1 MKSQTIY
8 YPKESIKMER
18 KSTFFAVYKNES
30 IEEVFFRAFTQLS
43 YLEKRNYEEK
53 HIENILNTLPRYSLT
68 RQLVIELS
76 DISVERDSI
85 SWEVFGKEF
94 ERANKQMLL
103 YQFFHQTQEGIEQLV
118 FNFLPVYKSN
128 EGFPLQIGMDKALID
143 QNITGTMNEEERVKK
158 WEEIEQI
165 RIEESGLPIILTLQ
179 LEKEI
184 EKLKMVDDAEYSEE
198 FPIDVNAELIDLEI
212 TEIKT
217 KKNKL
222 DKVYQAFEPK
232 AVELQQNLSE
242 VTQSIQLLQ
251 EQIKIEE
258 QDITIQKKRM
268 DEAVKQVNYLREQ
281 TLAVTEEQ
289 ESVKERLQLLTN
301 QSEEIV
307 KESQE
312 YYDELKSHSQSQLN
326 KATEVLEEIQGL
338 VQAKKSVDGYRK
350 EYEQILNEVHQR
362 EKSIEERIKL
372 VETTTIEKFKAKLLL
387 TRDEKEQLE
396 ISQQKKELMIRDL
409 EEKLAR
415 AESYLLEDIKVE
427 KEAKRNGEY
436 VKNRKIK
443 IALEE
448 YDALYSKVK
457 YLEHTWRVNQEL
469 VVRKEKLT
477 ITDSE
482 LRYEKEEI
490 IQIKQTA
497 KEVELFVIMDECRT
511 INERV
516 IIRKWPFIRPKAVL
530 LTKDYDALKEKS
542 TYFDLIER
550 ENRSLERWFSESVL
564 NKKQVSHKNLTNKIE
579 E

>member
-1 MKSQTIY
+1 
-8 YPKESIKMER
+8 
-18 KSTFFAVYKNES
+18 
-30 IEEVFFRAFTQLS
+30 
-43 YLEKRNYEEK
+43 
-53 HIENILNTLPRYSLT
+53 
-68 RQLVIELS
+68 
-76 DISVERDSI
+76 
-85 SWEVFGKEF
+85 
-94 ERANKQMLL
+94 
-103 YQFFHQTQEGIEQLV
+103 
-118 FNFLPVYKSN
+118 
-128 EGFPLQIGMDKALID
+128 
-143 QNITGTMNEEERVKK
+143 
-158 WEEIEQI
+158 
-165 RIEESGLPIILTLQ
+165 
-179 LEKEI
+179 
-184 EKLKMVDDAEYSEE
+184 MVDDAEYSEE
-198 FPIDVNAELIDLEI
+198 FPIDVNAELMDLEI

-232 AVELQQNLSE
+232 AVELQQDLSE
-242 VTQSIQLLQ
+242 VTQFIQLLQ

-312 YYDELKSHSQSQLN
+312 YYAELKSHSQSQLN

-350 EYEQILNEVHQR
+350 EYEQILNEVHER

-443 IALEE
+443 IAREE

-457 YLEHTWRVNQEL
+457 YLEHTWKVNQEL

-482 LRYEKEEI
+482 LRYEK
-490 IQIKQTA
+490 KR
-497 KEVELFVIMDECRT
+497 LFR
-511 INERV
+511 
-516 IIRKWPFIRPKAVL
+516 
-530 LTKDYDALKEKS
+530 
-542 TYFDLIER
+542 
-550 ENRSLERWFSESVL
+550 L
-564 NKKQVSHKNLTNKIE
+564 NKRLKRLNYL
-579 E
+579 

>member
-1 MKSQTIY
+1 MK
-8 YPKESIKMER
+8 
-18 KSTFFAVYKNES
+18 
-30 IEEVFFRAFTQLS
+30 
-43 YLEKRNYEEK
+43 
-53 HIENILNTLPRYSLT
+53 ILNTLPRYSLT

-103 YQFFHQTQEGIEQLV
+103 YQFFHQTQEGIEHLV

-179 LEKEI
+179 MEKEV

-198 FPIDVNAELIDLEI
+198 FPIDVNAELMDLEI

-242 VTQSIQLLQ
+242 VTQFIQLLQ

-312 YYDELKSHSQSQLN
+312 YYAELKSHSQSQLN

-350 EYEQILNEVHQR
+350 EYEQILNEVHER

>member
-1 MKSQTIY
+1 MKSKIIY
-8 YPKESIKMER
+8 YPKESIKMEH
-18 KSTFFAVYKNES
+18 KSKFFDVYKNES

-76 DISVERDSI
+76 DISVERNSV

-94 ERANKQMLL
+94 ERSNKQMLL
-103 YQFFHQTQEGIEQLV
+103 YQFFHQTEGLIEQLV
-118 FNFLPVYKSN
+118 FNFLPVYKSK

-143 QNITGTMNEEERVKK
+143 QNIIGIMNEEERVKE
-158 WEEIEQI
+158 WEEREQL
-165 RIEESGLPIILTLQ
+165 RIEEIGLPIILTVQ
-179 LEKEI
+179 VEKEI
-184 EKLKMVDDAEYSEE
+184 EKLEMNDSTEYSEKL
-198 FPIDVNAELIDLEI
+198 PIDANAELMELDI

-217 KKNKL
+217 RKNNMA
-222 DKVYQAFEPK
+222 KVYQEFEPI
-232 AVELQQNLSE
+232 ANGIQQNLSE

-251 EQIKIEE
+251 EQIEMEE

-268 DEAVKQVNYLREQ
+268 DEAIKQVNYLREQ

-289 ESVKERLQLLTN
+289 ESVKERLQLITS
-301 QSEEIV
+301 QSEEMV
-307 KESQE
+307 KESQK
-312 YYDELKSHSQSQLN
+312 YYVKLKSYSQNQLN
-326 KATEVLEEIQGL
+326 KATEILGELQGLEE
-338 VQAKKSVDGYRK
+338 AKESVDGYRK

-372 VETTTIEKFKAKLLL
+372 VETKTIEKFRNKLLIS
-387 TRDEKEQLE
+387 RDEKEQLE
-396 ISQQKKELMIRDL
+396 ISQKKQELMIRDL

-427 KEAKRNGEY
+427 KEAKRSGEY

-477 ITDSE
+477 IIDNE

-516 IIRKWPFIRPKAVL
+516 IIRKWPFISPKAVL
-530 LTKDYDALKEKS
+530 MTKDYDALKEKS

-550 ENRSLERWFSESVL
+550 ENRSLERWFSESIL
-564 NKKQVSHKNLTNKIE
+564 NKNQTSTIE

>member
-1 MKSQTIY
+1 M
-8 YPKESIKMER
+8 
-18 KSTFFAVYKNES
+18 
-30 IEEVFFRAFTQLS
+30 
-43 YLEKRNYEEK
+43 
-53 HIENILNTLPRYSLT
+53 
-68 RQLVIELS
+68 
-76 DISVERDSI
+76 
-85 SWEVFGKEF
+85 
-94 ERANKQMLL
+94 
-103 YQFFHQTQEGIEQLV
+103 
-118 FNFLPVYKSN
+118 
-128 EGFPLQIGMDKALID
+128 
-143 QNITGTMNEEERVKK
+143 
-158 WEEIEQI
+158 
-165 RIEESGLPIILTLQ
+165 
-179 LEKEI
+179 EKEI

-198 FPIDVNAELIDLEI
+198 FPIDVNAELMDLEI

-242 VTQSIQLLQ
+242 VTQFIQLLQ

-312 YYDELKSHSQSQLN
+312 YYAELKSHSQSQLN

-350 EYEQILNEVHQR
+350 EYEQILNEVHER

-457 YLEHTWRVNQEL
+457 YLEHTWKVNQEL